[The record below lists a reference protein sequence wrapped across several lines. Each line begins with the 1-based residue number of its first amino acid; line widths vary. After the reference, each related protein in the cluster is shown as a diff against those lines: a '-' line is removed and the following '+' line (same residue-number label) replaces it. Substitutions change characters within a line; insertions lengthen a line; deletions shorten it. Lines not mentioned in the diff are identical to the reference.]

1 MIMGGM
7 GLLERMKFSKKKYL
21 GKMMV
26 VKITRRRDLKK
37 IRKKGMFDQTW
48 EGISSKVKS
57 PR

>member
-26 VKITRRRDLKK
+26 VKITRRNLKK

>member
-7 GLLERMKFSKKKYL
+7 GLSERMKFSKKKYL

>member
-1 MIMGGM
+1 MIMEGM

-26 VKITRRRDLKK
+26 VKITRRNLKK

>member
-7 GLLERMKFSKKKYL
+7 GLLGRMKFSKKKYL

-37 IRKKGMFDQTW
+37 IRNVKKECSIKLGKEFLQ
-48 EGISSKVKS
+48 K
-57 PR
+57 

>member
-7 GLLERMKFSKKKYL
+7 GLSERMKFSKKKYL

-26 VKITRRRDLKK
+26 VKITRRNLKK

>member
-26 VKITRRRDLKK
+26 VKITRRRDLK
-37 IRKKGMFDQTW
+37 IRNVKKECLIKLGKEFLQ
-48 EGISSKVKS
+48 K
-57 PR
+57 